1 MTEFKITNWA
11 GSEWTE
17 DAVKKPEPLS
27 PGEYDLRIIDATF
40 DPDTERY
47 QIIVQ
52 DVITLAE
59 SRFSWF
65 IKTKAGGLNPYSH
78 GTLVS
83 LGKALFGR
91 DVGVPFYED
100 VINGIVHAEV
110 VQGKEFIREDGST
123 GHYLSIYSFKPVQS
137 DVYDLVRDSGYPVI
151 AQHTEAVQ

>member
-1 MTEFKITNWA
+1 M
-11 GSEWTE
+11 
-17 DAVKKPEPLS
+17 
-27 PGEYDLRIIDATF
+27 
-40 DPDTERY
+40 
-47 QIIVQ
+47 
-52 DVITLAE
+52 
-59 SRFSWF
+59 
-65 IKTKAGGLNPYSH
+65 NPYSH

-123 GHYLSIYSFKPVQS
+123 GHYLSIYSFRPVQS